1 MSLARKI
8 ASNTL
13 WQIVG
18 KLVTAVLGV
27 ISIKYI
33 TNYLTPTE
41 YGQYT
46 TIYDFTALF
55 AIVADFGLFTIAVRE
70 MAKAEALEVA
80 AGRDGKSGVERI
92 LGNILSI
99 RTVLAALSLGLGW
112 FVAMAVPA
120 YSGTPIPTGVFIVA
134 VATVITLIAG
144 TMSSILQYQL
154 RMVWASIALT
164 IGKIITVAYI
174 LAVILVWYPGA
185 PEVGFHHLLIS
196 WIVGGLFT
204 LVITFFAAKKRNLI
218 GFHVDLSFWKKLLPE
233 ALPYGTALMLGSM
246 YFRMGTI
253 VMSLYGMQVQIG
265 FYGVPMRLLEILQI
279 IPHYFMNSVLP
290 ELTRAVQNNSERA
303 SKIIRYSL
311 NALALLGIP
320 TFAGG
325 NALSWELTAAVSSPE
340 FLTHRLAD
348 GTLAYGSDFAMK
360 ILLAATAFTFLHIVF
375 SYVLVAKGMQKQVLK
390 ANAIGLFVNV
400 VINFSL
406 APRYGFIG
414 ASIAAVSTEI
424 VMFISLNVLAH
435 KYAKIKNIWDFT
447 FLAKVSASALVM
459 HLALIY
465 VLPYISPTLHS
476 ASLFVL
482 IPFGGIIF
490 GTCLALLG
498 GINKELIRTFLKPTL

>member
-18 KLVTAVLGV
+18 KLVTAILGV

-70 MAKAEALEVA
+70 MAKAEALEVS
-80 AGRDGKSGVERI
+80 AGRDGKEGVERI

-99 RTVLAALSLGLGW
+99 RTVLAVLSLGLGW
-112 FVAMAVPA
+112 VVAMAIPA
-120 YSGTPIPTGVFIVA
+120 YTGTPIPTGVLIVA
-134 VATVITLIAG
+134 IATVITLIAG

-164 IGKIITVAYI
+164 IGKIVTVAYI
-174 LAVILVWYPGA
+174 LAVILLWYPNA
-185 PEVGFHHLLIS
+185 PEIGFHHLLVS

-204 LVITFFAAKKRNLI
+204 LVITFFAARKRNLI
-218 GFHVDLSFWKKLLPE
+218 RYHVDFSFWKKLLPE
-233 ALPYGTALMLGSM
+233 ALPYGMALMLGSM

-253 VMSLYGMQVQIG
+253 VMSLYNMQVQIG

-290 ELTRAVQNNSERA
+290 ELTRAVQGNTEKA

-325 NALSWELTAAVSSPE
+325 NALSWELTAAVSSPD
-340 FLTHRLAD
+340 FLTLKLAD
-348 GTLAYGSDFAMK
+348 GSIQYGSDFAMK

-390 ANAIGLFVNV
+390 ANAIGLLVNV
-400 VINFSL
+400 ILNFTLS
-406 APRYGFIG
+406 PRYGFIG
-414 ASIAAVSTEI
+414 ASIAAVTTEV

-435 KYAKIKNIWDFT
+435 KYAKIKNIWDFK
-447 FLAKVSASALVM
+447 FLSKIGVSAAVMHVALVYALP
-459 HLALIY
+459 LA
-465 VLPYISPTLHS
+465 SPLLHS
-476 ASLFVL
+476 ASLFVML
-482 IPFGGIIF
+482 PFGGIVF
-490 GTCLALLG
+490 GTCLCLLG
-498 GINKELIRTFLKPTL
+498 GVNKELLRSFLKPTT